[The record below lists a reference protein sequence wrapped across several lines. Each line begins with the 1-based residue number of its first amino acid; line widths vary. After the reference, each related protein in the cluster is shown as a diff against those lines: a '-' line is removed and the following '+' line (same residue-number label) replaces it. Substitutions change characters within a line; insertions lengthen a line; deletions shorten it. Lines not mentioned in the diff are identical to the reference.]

1 MFLMI
6 KLLWQYRDF
15 ILNSIRN
22 EFKARFAR
30 SGLGALWMIFNPLA
44 QVAIY
49 ALIFTNIM
57 SARIADIDNVYSFAI
72 YLSSGIM
79 AWSLFNDII
88 SRCLSLF
95 VNNGSL
101 MKKVM
106 FPKVV
111 LPTIA
116 VGAAVADN
124 LALFL
129 CILLIFAL
137 LGHAP
142 TVQLFWLP
150 ALTLSVVALAVG
162 IGLILG
168 ILNVFI
174 RDIGQAVPIIL
185 QIGFWFTPIVYPL
198 SIIPE
203 RYQGLLAL
211 NPMYPIVRGYQDIL
225 VYGKAPELTDV
236 AVIVAVSAVLMIGG
250 FVLFM
255 RANEEMADVL

>member
-1 MFLMI
+1 MI

-30 SGLGALWMIFNPLA
+30 SGLGAFWMIFNPLA

-57 SARIADIDNVYSFAI
+57 SARIADVDNVYSFAI
-72 YLSSGIM
+72 YLSSGIL

-88 SRCLSLF
+88 TRCLNLF
-95 VNNGSL
+95 VNNGNL

-111 LPTIA
+111 LPAIS

-124 LALFL
+124 LMLFL
-129 CILLIFAL
+129 SILLIFAL
-137 LGHAP
+137 LGHSP
-142 TVQLFWLP
+142 TVQLLWLP
-150 ALTLSVVALAVG
+150 VLTLSVVALAMG

-174 RDIGQAVPIIL
+174 RDIGQAIPIIL

-211 NPMYPIVRGYQDIL
+211 NPMYPIVRSYQDIL
-225 VYGKAPELTDV
+225 VYGKAPELADV
-236 AVIVAVSAVLMIGG
+236 FVIVAVSALLMVGG